1 MGLQEGEE
9 GRRVLGWGG
18 TASDSRLANLS
29 EPHPPA
35 GFKQWEGGVEPLGVQ
50 NPGQLFCRIHNETG
64 VAGLGWKI
72 RELKVILIPSHHRYI
87 SSR

>member
-18 TASDSRLANLS
+18 TASDSRLAKLS

-50 NPGQLFCRIHNETG
+50 KPAQRRRFVEKLEKSNFLL
-64 VAGLGWKI
+64 VL
-72 RELKVILIPSHHRYI
+72 
-87 SSR
+87 